1 MESKVFYEPPLTQVI
16 ELEQEGVVC
25 ASQTGT
31 NGSPI
36 FHRFKDEEEW

>member
-25 ASQTGT
+25 ASTGT

-36 FHRFKDEEEW
+36 FHGFKDEEEW